1 MEIILILSFLLFMG
15 FFAAVGLSSIR
26 VKENTTDDYLVA
38 GRGMHPGLAALS
50 AVSTWNS
57 GYMFIGFIGFTYTI
71 GYSVIWIG
79 LASTIGQIVAWIWL
93 YKFIQEQANERGVPI
108 AFIPRI
114 SR

>member
-50 AVSTWNS
+50 LLVPGTVDTCSS
-57 GYMFIGFIGFTYTI
+57 G
-71 GYSVIWIG
+71 S
-79 LASTIGQIVAWIWL
+79 LDS
-93 YKFIQEQANERGVPI
+93 R
-108 AFIPRI
+108 IPSAI
-114 SR
+114 LSFG